1 MIRDDRSEWGFT
13 LYLRWIK
20 DLLEKG
26 EGDEGGKNILDK
38 EDRRI
43 VFIDDER

>member
-1 MIRDDRSEWGFT
+1 MIRDDRSERDFT

-26 EGDEGGKNILDK
+26 EGGEGGKNILDR

-43 VFIDDER
+43 VFIGDER